1 MFALNALNR
10 NRAFFKTEGGY
21 LGYCLIGTAPGDQVY
36 VLCSS
41 SSPVILKEVK
51 EYYVHVRT
59 CYVTGLMNGEAFVFL
74 ELNGRKVE
82 RLCLR

>member
-1 MFALNALNR
+1 MFALNALDG

-21 LGYCLIGTAPGDQVY
+21 LGYCPIRTAPGDQVY

-51 EYYVHVRT
+51 EYYVHVKT
-59 CYVTGLMNGEAFVFL
+59 CCVAGLMNGEAFVFL
-74 ELNGRKVE
+74 ELNGRKDE